1 MSKPCQLWKTINEIL
16 HNKPKSKLDIKSLAT
31 SSGTV
36 VHDKKTIANELNN
49 YFCNIGHELF
59 TNIPHADPSYDA
71 LIAFNSHSMALFPAT
86 NDEVTT
92 IIHHTKNNS
101 NLGDILPS
109 FYIKKCHDI
118 LIDQ

>member
-1 MSKPCQLWKTINEIL
+1 ML
-16 HNKPKSKLDIKSLAT
+16 
-31 SSGTV
+31 
-36 VHDKKTIANELNN
+36 KTIANELNN

-118 LIDQ
+118 LIDQWSHYTVHQQLLEQWNFSSRIKNGQNCTNI